1 MIVMKLY
8 ITHPSPF
15 ARKCR
20 IVACAKGL
28 IERIEEIAVDPYANA
43 PELLASNPIV
53 QVPTL
58 IADDG
63 LPISDSPVICEYL
76 DALGSGPS
84 LLPPEGPERLRVRR
98 METQANAAL
107 EMGVKLLLELRR
119 PEGER
124 SPSWMARWTEKR
136 AAPSMRWR
144 PPVPTPPGSTW
155 ASSPPASPWP
165 GSASATP
172 ATTGAPGVRSSRP
185 CTQRWKP
192 DPAFRKPGPVET
204 RDHAPVI
211 DGDRRGCQICR
222 RSAGGG
228 PIFLWGLP

>member
-1 MIVMKLY
+1 MKLY

-20 IVACAKGL
+20 IVAREKGL

-58 IADDG
+58 IAEDG

-76 DALGSGPS
+76 DALGSGPR

-124 SPSWMARWTEKR
+124 SPSWMARWTENMGR
-136 AAPSMRWR
+136 ALDALEAARPDAARLDMGVITAGVAVAWIGFRHPAYDWR
-144 PPVPTPPGSTW
+144 AGRPQLTAFHAVIEG
-155 ASSPPASPWP
+155 
-165 GSASATP
+165 
-172 ATTGAPGVRSSRP
+172 RSSFVHTRP
-185 CTQRWKP
+185 
-192 DPAFRKPGPVET
+192 D
-204 RDHAPVI
+204 
-211 DGDRRGCQICR
+211 
-222 RSAGGG
+222 
-228 PIFLWGLP
+228 